1 MRGQTQA
8 TEAPQCFGVRRLDA
22 ALIGRGLTRPAML
35 GGPSSRTAGK
45 RRQAAALQRPI
56 ARRFPTALCLGLGLA
71 VLATGC
77 ATVRRARDAQSTD
90 HVPPGERT
98 VTAAEVGLTSHSVL
112 SLDRALALAL
122 TNHPSVTQARQ
133 NLLAASAAVRQARS
147 AYWPSLDASA
157 GYRTSTANTE
167 ADRNGGNVNDAY
179 SAALN
184 LDVLL
189 YDFGK
194 TPAQV
199 RQSYARERVAAE
211 DLRAA
216 LSDLVFAVRTAY
228 LDLGRAQ
235 ELLAVREE
243 ATRQFRL
250 RLDQVRAF
258 VEVGR
263 RTRYDVTKSEVD
275 LGNAQLA
282 LIDAQNTLTT
292 ARATLNRRLG
302 LAEAPDYPVTEAA
315 LPPVT
320 ADPGSL
326 LALARQRHPGIRALK
341 AQEAQASSA
350 VDEAI
355 ADLYPALRLQADSS
369 LAGSAFPLVHNAAA
383 ALRATLGLFSGW
395 RRTARIDQAAAQLR
409 AARAAVADREQQV
422 ALDLNLALSLQNT
435 AQQRLTLTGLVLRQ
449 ARENVEL
456 AAEQYRLGKASA
468 VEVTD
473 AQVTFFSARA
483 DDVKARFDCQTAI
496 AQIRHAVG
504 EDKAVAD

>member
-1 MRGQTQA
+1 VGPRAGRF
-8 TEAPQCFGVRRLDA
+8 PA
-22 ALIGRGLTRPAML
+22 ALVF
-35 GGPSSRTAGK
+35 S
-45 RRQAAALQRPI
+45 
-56 ARRFPTALCLGLGLA
+56 LGLA

-77 ATVRRARDAQSTD
+77 ATVRRAREAQSPD

-98 VTAAEVGLTSHSVL
+98 VTAAELGLTTQSVL
-112 SLDRALALAL
+112 TLDRALALAL

-133 NLLAASAAVRQARS
+133 NLLAAGADVRQARS
-147 AYWPSLDASA
+147 AYWPSLDADA

-167 ADRNGGNVNDAY
+167 ANRNAGDVNEAY
-179 SAALN
+179 SGALS

-194 TPAQV
+194 TPAQI
-199 RQSYARERVAAE
+199 RQSYARELTAAE

-216 LSDLVFAVRTAY
+216 LSDLIYAVRTAY
-228 LDLGRAQ
+228 LDLLRAQ
-235 ELLAVREE
+235 ELLRVREE
-243 ATRQFRL
+243 AAGQFQL

-263 RTRYDVTKSEVD
+263 RIRYDVTKAEVD
-275 LGNAQLA
+275 LGNAHLA
-282 LIDAQNTLTT
+282 LIDAQNTLAT

-302 LAEAPDYPVTEAA
+302 LAESPDYPVADAE
-315 LPPVT
+315 LRPVT
-320 ADPGSL
+320 SDFGAL
-326 LALARQRHPGIRALK
+326 LALARERHPGIRALK
-341 AQEAQASSA
+341 ARQTLASAA

-355 ADLYPALRLQADSS
+355 ADLYPALRLQADAS
-369 LAGSAFPLVHNAAA
+369 LAGGAFPLVRNAAA
-383 ALRATLGLFSGW
+383 ALRATVGLFSGW

-409 AARAAVADREQQV
+409 SARAAVADREQQV
-422 ALDLNLALSLQNT
+422 GLDLNLALSLLNT

-496 AQIRHAVG
+496 AQIRHATG
-504 EDKAVAD
+504 EDAF